1 MSRGHC
7 AGSWVP
13 LTLQLAAP
21 TTSPADSN
29 RLGFR
34 QPQKRKST
42 KKMKSGVTS
51 VPPCSPFPQGAAKP
65 CQQVPGPVASRA
77 GEGRPRAPQREKPK
91 PDAGRCL
98 RRCVPR
104 AGARCRPPRPLPAPG
119 TTVPRRTVSLAW
131 TVISPAAFWATHS
144 YTFSSRGVRSG
155 WILSTAP
162 ALPSNSIVCRG
173 EGQRAGEAGV
183 PGSPGEGLGACLSVG
198 VLCKCTEAENQAR
211 M

>member
-1 MSRGHC
+1 MGGWGPELGEGVSLRMPRGHC

-65 CQQVPGPVASRA
+65 CQQVPGPAASRA

-104 AGARCRPPRPLPAPG
+104 AGARCRPPPPAPRPGDHG
-119 TTVPRRTVSLAW
+119 TSEDSELGVDRDLPGRVLGHTLVHILVPGRPERLDPQHGPRAPVELDRLPRRGT
-131 TVISPAAFWATHS
+131 
-144 YTFSSRGVRSG
+144 
-155 WILSTAP
+155 
-162 ALPSNSIVCRG
+162 
-173 EGQRAGEAGV
+173 EGG
-183 PGSPGEGLGACLSVG
+183 
-198 VLCKCTEAENQAR
+198 
-211 M
+211 